1 MESRKARISVS
12 EVTILHNYEFIF
24 LAVGNPGIH
33 PRCKIMSI
41 KGDWNISA
49 FWCWDSDPGDREGC
63 RGKKTNIC

>member
-49 FWCWDSDPGDREGC
+49 F
-63 RGKKTNIC
+63 